1 MKQKSKLLHKS
12 NEALNLENVLVM
24 QGGGSLGAYECGVY
38 KALAKNGITFDVIAG
53 TSIGAVNAALIV
65 GSKDDNPEKTLEEF
79 WLNVAEKSTPEFLPE
94 NTRIFYSTM
103 NAAMWGNPNVFQ
115 PILKTPFPMIL
126 SSMYP
131 YLYNIEPLKKTIEK
145 YVDFKKLNS
154 QNSPRILVTSV
165 DIQKAKAVTFDSNHI
180 EIDVEHILSSAGFP
194 FYGIEWTEK
203 DGRFLWDGSLMSNT
217 PLREV
222 INASPKCDKNVYI
235 VSLFPRNHDE
245 LPKNMSESWHRARDI
260 MHTDKTE
267 HNVRMSKV
275 ISRYLRMMKEMHDI
289 ISKSDLNDNLKKRYE
304 RIEPEYHKLACD
316 RGAIIQKMI
325 RIERQE
331 ESHYIFEDAD
341 FSLST
346 IKQLI
351 KHGMEDAEKVLTENV
366 SGEKN

>member
-1 MKQKSKLLHKS
+1 MKQKSKLLHQS
-12 NEALNLENVLVM
+12 NEANKLENVLVM

-38 KALAKNGITFDVIAG
+38 KALVNNGIIFDVIAG

-65 GSKDDNPEKTLEEF
+65 GAKDDKPEKTLEEF
-79 WLNVAEKSTPEFLPE
+79 WLDVAEKTTPDFLPE
-94 NTRIFYSTM
+94 KMRIFYSTM
-103 NAAMWGNPNVFQ
+103 STAIWGNPNMFE
-115 PILKTPFPMIL
+115 PILKTPFPAFF
-126 SSMYP
+126 SSMFP

-154 QNSPRILVTSV
+154 ANSPRILVTSV

-180 EIDVEHILSSAGFP
+180 EIDVDHILSSVGFP
-194 FYGIEWTEK
+194 FYGLEWTEK
-203 DGRFLWDGSLMSNT
+203 DGKFLWDGSLMSNT

-222 INASPKCDKNVYI
+222 INASPKSDKNVYI

-245 LPKNMSESWHRARDI
+245 LPQNMSESWHRARDI

-289 ISKSDLNDNLKKRYE
+289 ISNSDLDENLKKRFE
-304 RIEPEYHKLACD
+304 KIEPEYHKLACD
-316 RGAIIQKMI
+316 RGAIIQKII

-331 ESHYIFEDAD
+331 ESHYIFEDVD
-341 FSLST
+341 FSLAT
-346 IKQLI
+346 IKHLI
-351 KHGMEDAEKVLTENV
+351 KQGSQDAKNVLIENAGV
-366 SGEKN
+366 EN

>member
-1 MKQKSKLLHKS
+1 MKQKSKLLHQS
-12 NEALNLENVLVM
+12 NEANNLENVLVM

-38 KALAKNGITFDVIAG
+38 KALVKHGITFDVIAG
-53 TSIGAVNAALIV
+53 TSIGAVNTALIA
-65 GSKDDNPEKTLEEF
+65 GARDDKPEKTLEEF
-79 WLNVAEKSTPEFLPE
+79 WLDVAEKTTPSFLPE
-94 NTRIFYSTM
+94 KMRIFHSTM
-103 NAAMWGNPNVFQ
+103 NAATWGNPNVFE
-115 PILKTPFPMIL
+115 PILKTPFPAFF
-126 SSMYP
+126 SSMFP
-131 YLYNIEPLKKTIEK
+131 YLYNIKPLKKTIEK

-154 QNSPRILVTSV
+154 ANSPRILVTSV

-180 EIDVEHILSSAGFP
+180 EIDVDHILSSVGFP
-194 FYGIEWTEK
+194 FYGLEWTEK

-245 LPKNMSESWHRARDI
+245 LPQNMSESWHRARDI

-275 ISRYLRMMKEMHDI
+275 ISRYLMMMKEMHDI
-289 ISKSDLNDNLKKRYE
+289 ISNSDLDENLKKRFE
-304 RIEPEYHKLACD
+304 KIEPEYHKLACD

-341 FSLST
+341 FSLAT
-346 IKQLI
+346 VKHLIKQGSHDAKNVLI
-351 KHGMEDAEKVLTENV
+351 DNAGVEN
-366 SGEKN
+366 